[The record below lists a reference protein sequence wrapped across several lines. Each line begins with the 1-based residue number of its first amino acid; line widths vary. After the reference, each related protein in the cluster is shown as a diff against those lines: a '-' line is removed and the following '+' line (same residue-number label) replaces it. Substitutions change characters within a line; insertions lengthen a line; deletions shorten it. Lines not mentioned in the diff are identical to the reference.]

1 MNRGW
6 PDDIE
11 KTMKPFA
18 QRINIL
24 DKKTTKRLLRE
35 YNLRHHHVGNDTLY
49 NLFKTYPNLLEN
61 LFNNIDY
68 KTLEKIKTSPKAF
81 SDLGSEVYIFG
92 HIPPSINSGVLEP
105 FVIYMTHVGV
115 VCYTIP
121 YGGEMYAI
129 YFPLSGNNHPMGIVN
144 VKRAKGLKSYSWRKL
159 NYAPLPHNQF
169 INWIEQNPFEV
180 K

>member
-1 MNRGW
+1 MNRNW

-24 DKKTTKRLLRE
+24 DKKTTKRLLQE
-35 YNLRHHHVGNDTLY
+35 YNLVFHHVSNDTLY

-81 SDLGSEVYIFG
+81 SDLGSEVSIFRD
-92 HIPPSINSGVLEP
+92 GVLEP
-105 FVIYMTHVGV
+105 FVIYMTHDGL
-115 VCYTIP
+115 VCYIIP
-121 YGGEMYAI
+121 YKGEMYAI
-129 YFPLSGNNHPMGIVN
+129 YFNLNQKKLGVVN
-144 VKRAKGLKSYSWRKL
+144 VKRAKGLKTYAWRKL
-159 NYAPLPHNQF
+159 NYAPLPHHQF
-169 INWIEQNPFEV
+169 INWKKNPWGDL

>member
-1 MNRGW
+1 MNRDW

-24 DKKTTKRLLRE
+24 DKKTTKRLLQE
-35 YNLRHHHVGNDTLY
+35 YNLRFHHVDDDTLY
-49 NLFKTYPNLLEN
+49 NLFKTHPNLLEN
-61 LFNNIDY
+61 LFNKIDY

-81 SDLGSEVYIFG
+81 SDLGSGVYIG
-92 HIPPSINSGVLEP
+92 ELEP
-105 FVIYMTHVGV
+105 FVIYMSHDGV

-121 YGGEMYAI
+121 YKGEMYAI
-129 YFPLSGNNHPMGIVN
+129 YFNLGNKKRSMGIVD
-144 VKRAKGLKSYSWRKL
+144 VKRAKGLKSYTWRKL
-159 NYAPLPHNQF
+159 NYAPLSHHQF
-169 INWIEQNPFEV
+169 INWKKNPWSDL